1 MTEKKDAKITIL
13 VVSDPHDDV
22 DGIKLIQNKLSREKV
37 KIDAVFCPGDITTM
51 PNKDYML
58 NPTKEEIEN
67 FTAKAKTIISA
78 LGEIPERGAE
88 RVFWIPGN
96 HDPVTFFGPPSERQ
110 ETAEWASGNI
120 HGKVVELAPGLFLG
134 GWGGCVEAFED
145 GKEVWKAYPYPES
158 EVRRRLAKL
167 EKELESTV
175 EASRQNLILMTHS
188 GPHLSSTAQ
197 VTGLDPN
204 KIHLP
209 GVRETI
215 INSGSPSLTK
225 LISKQ
230 SIQKS
235 CVMAMHGHT
244 HQGIGFARIGGVP
257 ILNPGSILHSDSF
270 SILTL
275 ERKGAEAGSSRS
287 WYLANLKMCFL
298 DIDSRKR

>member
-1 MTEKKDAKITIL
+1 VGWRTEDNSQPGPSGLVEVKLLCDQLLQKGANRRIFLVFFTVTLVLLFAVLTRKNSICKVQGNLGIMTEKKDAKITIL

-230 SIQKS
+230 SIQ
-235 CVMAMHGHT
+235 V
-244 HQGIGFARIGGVP
+244 
-257 ILNPGSILHSDSF
+257 
-270 SILTL
+270 
-275 ERKGAEAGSSRS
+275 
-287 WYLANLKMCFL
+287 
-298 DIDSRKR
+298 